1 MCEQSRQLAK
11 TKPLFKYLPL
21 ISNFNDNNLSLF
33 LVQFPIISLAVFRF
47 QAYYDNYFLSL
58 EKHSIQSSMHCIYL
72 TNPWYFTSRSRNQS
86 LLNLSFDIFFSNLQ
100 NKLAIRYKFI
110 LMQKLSHSVPAKSL
124 KLCNN

>member
-33 LVQFPIISLAVFRF
+33 LVQFPIISLTVFRF
-47 QAYYDNYFLSL
+47 EAYYDNYFLSL
-58 EKHSIQSSMHCIYL
+58 EKHSIQSSNHCIYL
-72 TNPWYFTSRSRNQS
+72 TYPSYS